1 MTHGRLFGS
10 GVIGWIGRVFR
21 RLMFAVFVL
30 MLGATCCLG
39 YAVRRGWLQYELHVG
54 DQPETSSP
62 SRAEA
67 PSLGT
72 GLGVTGRGRAFGIF
86 VSLWEFPPAADGASR
101 DLRGHRDLARRMA
114 DAFIRAR
121 IMDPDHAIVLM
132 DEHATLDEFRAA
144 VIRQSI
150 RLTREDLVI
159 VYFGTHGGENS
170 LELHDRA
177 SLAEAELRAHL
188 MSLRPGQGIFIADAC
203 RSGSLNWAM
212 PTAHETDGAIW
223 HGLYSTSATTL
234 SYGEFMSNA
243 LIELVPR
250 LGRDDGAVTM
260 EDLLMAVQDRV
271 RPRLSSDQRTQMDV
285 NALGDGDAVLWR
297 VRLTR
302 IASRE

>member
-1 MTHGRLFGS
+1 MTHGRPFGS
-10 GVIGWIGRVFR
+10 GVIGWFGNLFR
-21 RLMFAVFVL
+21 RLMFAAFVL
-30 MLGATCCLG
+30 MLGAACCLG
-39 YAVRRGWLQYELHVG
+39 YAVRRGWLQYELHIG
-54 DQPETSSP
+54 EHPETSSP
-62 SRAEA
+62 RAEA
-67 PSLGT
+67 PSQGT
-72 GLGVTGRGRAFGIF
+72 GLGATGRGRAFGIF

-132 DEHATLDEFRAA
+132 DEHATPDEFGDA
-144 VIRQSI
+144 VTRQST
-150 RLTREDLVI
+150 RLTREDLLI
-159 VYFGTHGGENS
+159 VYFGTHGGADS
-170 LELHDRA
+170 LELHDRTGIT
-177 SLAEAELRAHL
+177 EAELRAHL
-188 MSLRPGQGIFIADAC
+188 ISLHPGQGLFLADSC
-203 RSGSLNWAM
+203 HSGSLNWAM
-212 PTAHETDGAIW
+212 PTEEETGGAIW

-302 IASRE
+302 IASRD